1 MRSLLLLL
9 LSVIVLAA
17 TALHVVPLYRRSTGS
32 SRFDD
37 MCLSKGDPS
46 LPYLQHVHHS
56 KLTLSRCRYPSALLL
71 SSEDDS
77 FGSDFEQRGLDMFG
91 DSVDQDA
98 ETLEKLRKEKV
109 IDNDRWQ
116 SCMFREGQSGVW
128 SGIYEVL
135 VPKFVDNTFNF
146 EKVESGM
153 VSTYISSGTYSL
165 EGVDITVVED
175 FSPSFRSPDIDIDF
189 NRSQQSLLT
198 PSIPFLY
205 PSSKFRTS
213 CGNQMV
219 GNAFTLCSVEEEKEA
234 AAAAAQQPSDEPS
247 VPETYSAVLAVREE
261 SLRTRVRYVYTK
273 CATKALQSGEH
284 EKYDMSLYGITVV
297 REVYLGDSSN
307 KDPASAGN
315 IPSAIDYNV
324 DTLGVG
330 IYDPQETGEEY
341 MEVQFPGK
349 LTLRFPRGLRVSRS
363 KPAALTMQW
372 SGRIIRYQL
381 DRKFSSLKEGA
392 ISTFELTEVRSE
404 DAELWPAGFPEPP
417 TLLK

>member
-1 MRSLLLLL
+1 MKSLLLLLL
-9 LSVIVLAA
+9 LSVIFLAA
-17 TALHVVPLYRRSTGS
+17 TALHVVPLHRRSARS

-37 MCLSKGDPS
+37 GCSSKGDPS
-46 LPYLQHVHHS
+46 LTHLHHVHHS
-56 KLTLSRCRYPSALLL
+56 KLSQYRYPSALLL
-71 SSEDDS
+71 SSDDDS

-109 IDNDRWQ
+109 IANDRWQ

-135 VPKFVDNTFNF
+135 VPKFVDNAFNF
-146 EKVESGM
+146 ERVESGM
-153 VSTYISSGTYSL
+153 VSTYISSGTYSHQ
-165 EGVDITVVED
+165 GVDISLVED
-175 FSPSFRSPDIDIDF
+175 FSPSFRSPDIDFD
-189 NRSQQSLLT
+189 RRQQSLLT

-205 PSSKFRTS
+205 PPSKFRTS
-213 CGNQMV
+213 HGNQMV
-219 GNAFTLCSVEEEKEA
+219 GNAFTLCSVEEA
-234 AAAAAQQPSDEPS
+234 AAAEQSSDEPS

-273 CATKALQSGEH
+273 CTTEALQSGEH
-284 EKYDMSLYGITVV
+284 ENYDMSLFGITLV

-315 IPSAIDYNV
+315 IPSAIDYNAN
-324 DTLGVG
+324 TPGVG
-330 IYDPQETGEEY
+330 IYDPQETGEAY
-341 MEVQFPGK
+341 MEVLLPGK

-363 KPAALTMQW
+363 KQAALTMQW

-381 DRKFSSLKEGA
+381 DRKFSSLREGA
-392 ISTFELTEVRSE
+392 INTFELTEVRSE

-417 TLLK
+417 ALLK

>member
-1 MRSLLLLL
+1 MKSLLLLLL
-9 LSVIVLAA
+9 LSVIILAA
-17 TALHVVPLYRRSTGS
+17 TALHVVPLHRRSAGS

-37 MCLSKGDPS
+37 RCSSKGDPS
-46 LPYLQHVHHS
+46 LSRLQHVYHS
-56 KLTLSRCRYPSALLL
+56 KLSQYKYSSALFV

-77 FGSDFEQRGLDMFG
+77 FENDFEQRGLDMFG

-109 IDNDRWQ
+109 IANDRWQ

-135 VPKFVDNTFNF
+135 VPKFVENTFNF

-153 VSTYISSGTYSL
+153 VSTYISSGTYSH
-165 EGVDITVVED
+165 EGVDISLLED
-175 FSPSFRSPDIDIDF
+175 FSPSFRSPDIVFD
-189 NRSQQSLLT
+189 RSQQFLLT

-205 PSSKFRTS
+205 PPSKFRTS
-213 CGNQMV
+213 YGNQMV
-219 GNAFTLCSVEEEKEA
+219 GNAFTLCSVEEA
-234 AAAAAQQPSDEPS
+234 AATQLSSDESS

-273 CATKALQSGEH
+273 CTTEALQSGEH
-284 EKYDMSLYGITVV
+284 ENYDMSLFGITLV

-315 IPSAIDYNV
+315 IPSAIDYNAN
-324 DTLGVG
+324 TLGVG
-330 IYDPQETGEEY
+330 IYDPQETGEAY
-341 MEVQFPGK
+341 VEVLLPGK

-363 KPAALTMQW
+363 KQAALTMQW

-381 DRKFSSLKEGA
+381 DRKFSSLREGA
-392 ISTFELTEVRSE
+392 INTFELTEVRSE

-417 TLLK
+417 ALLK

>member
-17 TALHVVPLYRRSTGS
+17 TALHVVLLHRRSVGC

-37 MCLSKGDPS
+37 RCSSKGYPS
-46 LPYLQHVHHS
+46 LPHLQHVHHV
-56 KLTLSRCRYPSALLL
+56 KLSRYPSVLLL

-91 DSVDQDA
+91 DAVSQDA
-98 ETLEKLRKEKV
+98 ETLEKLRKEK
-109 IDNDRWQ
+109 IIANDRWQ
-116 SCMFREGQSGVW
+116 SCMFREEQSGVW

-135 VPKFVDNTFNF
+135 VPRFVDNTFNF
-146 EKVESGM
+146 ERVESGM
-153 VSTYISSGTYSL
+153 VSTYISSGTYSH
-165 EGVDITVVED
+165 EGVDISLVED
-175 FSPSFRSPDIDIDF
+175 FSPSFRSPDIDINKDID
-189 NRSQQSLLT
+189 RSHQTLLT

-205 PSSKFRTS
+205 PSNKFRTS
-213 CGNQMV
+213 YGNQMV
-219 GNAFTLCSVEEEKEA
+219 GNAFTLCSMEEA
-234 AAAAAQQPSDEPS
+234 ATAQQPSDESS

-273 CATKALQSGEH
+273 CTTKALQSGEH
-284 EKYDMSLYGITVV
+284 EKYDMSLLGITLV
-297 REVYLGDSSN
+297 REVYLGDSSS

-315 IPSAIDYNV
+315 IPSAIDYNA

-330 IYDPQETGEEY
+330 IYDPQETGEAY
-341 MEVQFPGK
+341 VEVVLPGK

-363 KPAALTMQW
+363 KQAALTMQW
-372 SGRIIRYQL
+372 SGRILRYQL
-381 DRKFSSLKEGA
+381 DRKFSSLREGA
-392 ISTFELTEVRSE
+392 ITTFELTEVRSE

-417 TLLK
+417 ALLK